1 MDAKQRAQFINAQ
14 SSPSEPAIKICSN
27 CGAEV
32 RGKFCT
38 KCGTKYEAP
47 KPAVKEEPA
56 DNLFAEVK
64 EEPVTNPFAEVK
76 EESVTNPFAE
86 VKEEPVTNP
95 FAEVKEEP
103 ATNPFAEMKKE
114 PVTNPFA
121 EVKKEPADNP
131 FTAAV
136 EKPEV
141 TPAVEELAKRDK
153 QSKKRGFSFQPVSLT
168 EDCKEERS
176 ALAKGLP
183 EWNIEPP
190 QVVVRRKRR

>member
-64 EEPVTNPFAEVK
+64 EEPVTNPFAEMK
-76 EESVTNPFAE
+76 EESATNPFAE
-86 VKEEPVTNP
+86 VKEEPATNP

-121 EVKKEPADNP
+121 EVKEELATNP

-141 TPAVEELAKRDK
+141 TQAVEELVKRDK

>member
-56 DNLFAEVK
+56 YNPFAEMK

-76 EESVTNPFAE
+76 EE
-86 VKEEPVTNP
+86 
-95 FAEVKEEP
+95 
-103 ATNPFAEMKKE
+103 
-114 PVTNPFA
+114 
-121 EVKKEPADNP
+121 
-131 FTAAV
+131 
-136 EKPEV
+136 
-141 TPAVEELAKRDK
+141 
-153 QSKKRGFSFQPVSLT
+153 Q
-168 EDCKEERS
+168 S

>member
-1 MDAKQRAQFINAQ
+1 M
-14 SSPSEPAIKICSN
+14 
-27 CGAEV
+27 
-32 RGKFCT
+32 
-38 KCGTKYEAP
+38 
-47 KPAVKEEPA
+47 
-56 DNLFAEVK
+56 K
-64 EEPVTNPFAEVK
+64 EEPVTNPFAEMK
-76 EESVTNPFAE
+76 EESA
-86 VKEEPVTNP
+86 TNP

-121 EVKKEPADNP
+121 EVKEELATNP

-141 TPAVEELAKRDK
+141 TQAVEELVKRDK

>member
-64 EEPVTNPFAEVK
+64 EEPA
-76 EESVTNPFAE
+76 TNPFAE
-86 VKEEPVTNP
+86 VKEEPATNP

-121 EVKKEPADNP
+121 EVKEELATNP
-131 FTAAV
+131 FAAAV

-141 TPAVEELAKRDK
+141 TQAVEELVKRDK

>member
-64 EEPVTNPFAEVK
+64 EEPA
-76 EESVTNPFAE
+76 TNPFAE
-86 VKEEPVTNP
+86 VKEEPATNPFAEVKEEPATNP

-121 EVKKEPADNP
+121 EVKEELATNP
-131 FTAAV
+131 FAAAV

-141 TPAVEELAKRDK
+141 TQAVEELVKRDK

>member
-76 EESVTNPFAE
+76 EEL
-86 VKEEPVTNP
+86 
-95 FAEVKEEP
+95 
-103 ATNPFAEMKKE
+103 AT
-114 PVTNPFA
+114 
-121 EVKKEPADNP
+121 NP

-141 TPAVEELAKRDK
+141 TQAVEELVKRDK